1 MKTTRSARRLLG
13 SYVKKLMGLGDISAK
28 MHVVDI
34 LLFVSREDL
43 PCAVQLSLRR
53 NRKTDFPGLAS
64 GVEGLPTPLNVAPCF
79 EYLISFLLADPNHN
93 TRYPIQGPTFM
104 CRGRV

>member
-1 MKTTRSARRLLG
+1 MNACGYIPRKGMRMYIIVVLCRG
-13 SYVKKLMGLGDISAK
+13 VHGEISAK

-53 NRKTDFPGLAS
+53 NRKTDFPGLAGFWGLGFRDFPGRAGFFGFRAAVLKGLEGS
-64 GVEGLPTPLNVAPCF
+64 GGHGPSLNPQ
-79 EYLISFLLADPNHN
+79 P
-93 TRYPIQGPTFM
+93 
-104 CRGRV
+104 